1 VVAATVESSKSHK
14 VARSPYVYKYR
25 LVPQVDRTSNSAS
38 SSHQA
43 VPNRRPDLRLQNT
56 RRLTDA
62 YSGRAYDG
70 GARNVVPTV
79 MVPTMATPRLVAPT
93 IVMPRQKL
101 RI

>member
-1 VVAATVESSKSHK
+1 MESSRSHK
-14 VARSPYVYKYR
+14 VARSPYVYKYQ
-25 LVPQVDRTSNSAS
+25 LVPQVDRTGNSAS

-43 VPNRRPDLRLQNT
+43 VSNRRPGLRLQNT

-62 YSGRAYDG
+62 YSGRAYDD
-70 GARNVVPTV
+70 GARNVMPTV
-79 MVPTMATPRLVAPT
+79 MVPT